1 MKLLWRLIAEF
12 GHLKPADSF
21 LYFVEDQL
29 NSTRFTTKS
38 KKPLTVK
45 GDQS

>member
-12 GHLKPADSF
+12 GRLKPADSF

-29 NSTRFTTKS
+29 NSTRYTAESKS
-38 KKPLTVK
+38 PRTVK
-45 GDQS
+45 GNQS